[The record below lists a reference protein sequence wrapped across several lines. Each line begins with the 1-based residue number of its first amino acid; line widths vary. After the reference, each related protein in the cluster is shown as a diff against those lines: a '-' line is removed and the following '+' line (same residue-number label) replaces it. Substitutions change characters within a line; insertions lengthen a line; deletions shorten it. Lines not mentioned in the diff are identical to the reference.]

1 MRAVY
6 FHLFWFLSDVDSLIE
21 FSRLVI
27 SYWFLSSWSKVC
39 FVLGWNMQSVFSFLS
54 QAKTSLFLP
63 PAVYNPCFSFGG
75 QELSLVQISTL
86 IFARPSLRFLFR
98 FLLPWCSQQL
108 ALAPPNRS
116 APLLFTL
123 PDRVRPQLDLHWDL
137 RFLPS
142 VAGGW
147 RFPFG
152 FVARALFSHPALGFL
167 LASAPTQHL
176 SVPRFPCLL
185 SPLGVW
191 VCIWFL
197 ALTTVRRLVLPTS
210 VFQSA
215 ARSVLLESGLLPL
228 HSHGIKSW
236 QEQCSR
242 VGSGG
247 LCRWGLWF
255 WLGFSVFCEEF
266 WLTPIHH
273 FSCRLLRSFN
283 RE

>member
-1 MRAVY
+1 
-6 FHLFWFLSDVDSLIE
+6 
-21 FSRLVI
+21 
-27 SYWFLSSWSKVC
+27 
-39 FVLGWNMQSVFSFLS
+39 MQSVFSFLS

-86 IFARPSLRFLFR
+86 IFAHPSLRFLFR

-215 ARSVLLESGLLPL
+215 ARSVLLRQESGLLPPTF
-228 HSHGIKSW
+228 
-236 QEQCSR
+236 SR
-242 VGSGG
+242 DKVVARAVLARRVRRLVSLGS
-247 LCRWGLWF
+247 LILTRF
-255 WLGFSVFCEEF
+255 FSFFYEEF
-266 WLTPIHH
+266 WLSLIYH
-273 FSCRLLRSFN
+273 SSGRLLRSFN